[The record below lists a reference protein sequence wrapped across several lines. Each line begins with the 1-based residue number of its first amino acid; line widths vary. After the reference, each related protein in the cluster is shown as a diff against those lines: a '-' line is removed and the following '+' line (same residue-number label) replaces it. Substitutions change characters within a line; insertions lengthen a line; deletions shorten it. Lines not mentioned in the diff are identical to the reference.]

1 MNDKIVSL
9 PVAVVSTVNPTV
21 VEMLEHWLEQAKA
34 GELISL
40 GAIGQR
46 TNGEWQTGYSSSEHA
61 LLDAAMMIELAIR
74 RMGFKLS

>member
-1 MNDKIVSL
+1 MDDKVIAM

-21 VEMLEHWLEQAKA
+21 VEMLEHWLEQAKS

-74 RMGFKLS
+74 RLGFKQI